1 MRYRA
6 RCALAL
12 GGGRRA
18 AAAGRPAW
26 TLASLA
32 VATLAAVAAPW
43 PGEPAAVPAPAAW
56 FQPSFHTAVLLPA
69 ADATIIGK
77 CTTEGWDYR
86 YWWPLTIRFTTPDGV
101 YFLNETV
108 GIRINGQNSITASH
122 KSDLYD
128 TLLELETGDT
138 DRFALYAGDDAPH
151 NYVPF
156 YVDYNYTV
164 QEGDLAHDLDYKD
177 TASLYWKRHDGE
189 NINSV
194 YNAPH
199 NCFLPEP
206 GATGSLGAQGEI
218 TAIGVARSLV
228 ALADPPGGVY
238 GPDREVEIAVH
249 FGEPVA
255 YSGDAPELV
264 LNVSGAQRTA
274 AYKSGNGTAEFAFEY
289 VVRPGDAAGDLDY
302 YRTDSLTGTITN
314 GTGQAVNRT
323 LHAPGAPGSLSWV
336 SDVVLDPAALPLIPA
351 GRAENGTSNFD
362 ALDGASDVDVA
373 AVGGRTYAV
382 VASAEG
388 DAVQLIRVHENG
400 TLEAK
405 HSVSGG
411 SRSGPVLDYAH
422 GIDAFY
428 MGGDAYALV
437 AAHGGNGGVQLL
449 RINGNNETL
458 TAVDSLPDY
467 SDSNTLE
474 LHGAIG
480 VAAFEMNNAMH
491 ALVSSFWDDGIQL
504 IRIGSD
510 GTLTAVSSLELGRAQ
525 DAAVFDLGG
534 AKHALVTSRNASGGV
549 HLVSIDAASGALA
562 AVSSL
567 PDNGTLAL
575 ADPQRVSAFDLGG
588 TMHALV
594 ASAGDDGI
602 QMIRIDADGTLAPA
616 GSASD
621 GDPGFAELGGADGMA
636 AFTDAAGATYAL
648 VASRGDDGIQLV
660 LVRGAGAGAGGGLA
674 PAGWASDGDLGFDE
688 LDGAAGAAA
697 FSMDGR
703 RYAVVSSSTDDGVQ
717 LVRMY
722 PASVVNVTSTAL
734 NGTYSPGDA
743 INITV
748 AFDHPVRVSGPV
760 ELRLNSGGAAA
771 YRSGNNTAEL
781 VFRYEAGPGDYA
793 ADLEYVG
800 ALSGGGS
807 IRDGA
812 LLGQLVGRTLP
823 APGTGRSLG
832 DLKDI
837 TIGTLPSVASVS
849 SPSAP
854 GPHGIGDT
862 ILVNVT
868 FGRPVTVT
876 GSPLLEMVAGGA
888 GRNATYAPGMS
899 GGASLLFEHTVRRD
913 DSTQNLAYTGP
924 SALYLNGGSIAG
936 TEHGLAAN
944 LTLPAQQGGLSA
956 QGPIVVDGIEPRI
969 AGVTS
974 PDGNGTYGTGTTIN
988 ITVRFTEPVSFE
1000 PASAR
1005 PEIPLDTG
1013 SGAGGEPRRA
1023 VCTPGA
1029 TASAEL
1035 ACAYEVREGDATAD
1049 LGYAAGSSLELGGA
1063 AAMDA
1068 VGNGLASPAPLPV
1081 SPPGATLSGSKDIA
1095 LDTAVPAVLRVT
1107 SPNDNGTYG
1116 RGSDIRINVV
1126 FDGDVNIDPEP
1137 RSGDASVPT
1146 LRLETGEID
1155 RNALYEGGSGTTT
1168 LRFAYTV
1175 VAGDFSADL
1184 NYTSAGALSLGHR
1197 VLVDEYGNR
1206 EQGPALPDPG
1216 SASSLGGQKDI
1227 AVRTVP
1233 VVDAVRANYT
1243 DTFLKVGQTVGV
1255 RVQFSEKVSVDPAPG
1270 GAVPYV
1276 ELDTGRPGATAG
1288 AAYSSGSGSHSLE
1301 FSYPVHPADSK
1312 GVLDYSGIG
1321 ALKANGSA
1329 IRGAGSGANLTLP
1342 DPGSAGSLAPAGIE
1356 LRPNEAPEIGPLVN
1370 RTVGAGVELHAD
1382 IAAAD
1387 PEGQPVAFS
1396 LVGAAPAGAA
1406 IDTRTGLFAWT
1417 PTEAQRLAPGNPYN
1431 ITVRATD
1438 PHMASDTAWFT
1449 VTVVE
1454 APPAG
1459 YTGPTIAAIP
1469 GAEGREGEEIRL
1481 DIAVADDGHGPYTY
1495 SLVADADPPPPAG
1508 AAVHPNGTFSW
1519 TPGYDQNGTHVITAR
1534 AADRFGLDG
1543 NRSFS
1548 VTVLDAEPPWNLP
1561 PAIEA
1566 VDPQSAD
1573 EGDQLVVRISAT
1585 DPDAPI
1591 TYSLAGDPPGGAA
1604 IDPATGVFTWHIGYD
1619 AAGTHTITVSA
1630 ADRYN
1635 RTSSLDFTVVVA
1647 DRVSR
1652 NLPPEIGPI
1661 PAQRATAGTALAL
1674 QVNATDPN
1682 AGDVLSFGLADSPP
1696 PGAAITTG
1704 GLFTWTPGRD
1714 QVGRHVLNV
1723 TVADDGGL
1731 SDSAPLAVTVD
1742 DLGAAAAAAEAV
1754 FAGPRTV
1761 RIDYN
1766 APLGPPAGHGGPV
1779 YGNVSIGDGD
1789 GVGSAEPASVSGLG
1803 TRTHIVRLEGDAASA
1818 SQNGTIRLLASLEG
1832 VANGTLYRL
1841 TPGPIPVGA
1850 GEGARTLSPPGL
1862 SPVAAI
1868 EDDGFVRGV
1877 NATAAGGVAR
1887 PALNVTSLA
1896 TGGGGSGPGASIE
1909 ATLPADAPAYL
1920 VASFAEVRLPPGASA
1935 RGIPADGLIELYIPA
1950 WAPAAQDV
1958 AGAFGVDEAD
1968 ILGVP
1973 VVVEIGDNATR
1984 IVFDRPV
1991 RILLVGQS
1999 GGSAFYAGPDGA
2011 VVRIAD
2017 ICAADG
2023 TADEMH
2029 DLMGG
2034 SGACQADSA
2043 DGRGKVVHTY
2053 HLTRFGTAQV
2063 DYGDTCGASLSSK
2076 TIGFGRVEAGG
2087 RSEARGPTITAN
2099 GTLPVEGVSIGADDW
2114 TADADGVT
2122 VAMPANATSV
2132 RTAGGGGGGGAW
2144 TPLGGADFSVP
2155 WGAGQQ
2161 SASLEFRLDVP
2172 GDALPAGATATTAS
2186 QAVTYTVTCGAPAE

>member
-1 MRYRA
+1 MPHIP
-6 RCALAL
+6 L
-12 GGGRRA
+12 
-18 AAAGRPAW
+18 
-26 TLASLA
+26 
-32 VATLAAVAAPW
+32 
-43 PGEPAAVPAPAAW
+43 
-56 FQPSFHTAVLLPA
+56 LLPA
-69 ADATIIGK
+69 ADAAIVGK
-77 CTTEGWDYR
+77 CTTAGSDNR
-86 YWWPLTIRFTTPDGV
+86 YWNPPTIQFVSPDGY

-108 GIRINGQNSITASH
+108 DIRVNGRDGIIFA
-122 KSDLYD
+122 D
-128 TLLELETGDT
+128 TGELANTRLELETGDT
-138 DRFALYAGDDAPH
+138 DRFARHAGHSDTSGFAAYH
-151 NYVPF
+151 
-156 YVDYNYTV
+156 VDYNYTV

-177 TASLYWKRHDGE
+177 KASLYWQRQSGQ
-189 NINSV
+189 NIRSG
-194 YNAPH
+194 YGHPS
-199 NCFLPEP
+199 NCFLPGP
-206 GATGSLGAQGEI
+206 GATGSLGAQGDI
-218 TAIGVARSLV
+218 KVIGVARNLV

-238 GPDREVEIAVH
+238 GADREVAIVVYFDKE
-249 FGEPVA
+249 VA
-255 YSGDAPELV
+255 YSGDVPELA

-274 AYKSGNGTAEFAFEY
+274 AYKSGNGTAEFVFGY
-289 VVRPGDAAGDLDY
+289 VVQPGDAAGDLDY
-302 YRTDSLTGTITN
+302 YGTDSLTGTITN
-314 GTGQAVNRT
+314 GTGHLVNRT
-323 LHAPGAPGSLSWV
+323 LRAPGAPGSLSGV
-336 SDVVLDPAALPLIPA
+336 SDVRLDPAALPLIPS
-351 GRAENGTSNFD
+351 GRAENGANGF
-362 ALDGASDVDVA
+362 ALGGAADVVA
-373 AVGGRTYAV
+373 IAVGGRTYAV
-382 VASAEG
+382 VASPED
-388 DAVQLIRVHENG
+388 DAVQLIRVHKNG
-400 TLEAK
+400 TLEAA

-411 SRSGPVLDYAH
+411 SNTGPVLDYAH
-422 GIDAFY
+422 GVDAFY
-428 MGGDAYALV
+428 MGGDAYAIV
-437 AAHGGNGGVQLL
+437 AANGANGGVQLL
-449 RINGNNETL
+449 RINANNDTL
-458 TAVDSLPDY
+458 SPVSSLLDT
-467 SDSNTLE
+467 SDSNALE

-480 VAAFEMNNAMH
+480 VATFEMNNAMH
-491 ALVSSFWDDGIQL
+491 ALVASFWDNGIHL
-504 IRIGSD
+504 IRIGGD
-510 GTLTAVSSLELGRAQ
+510 GALTAVSSLALTRAQ

-534 AKHALVTSRNASGGV
+534 AKHALVTSRGGAGSV
-549 HLVSIDAASGALA
+549 HLVSIDAASGALTT
-562 AVSSL
+562 VSSL
-567 PDNGTLAL
+567 ADNVTLAL
-575 ADPQRVSAFDLGG
+575 GNPQRVSAFDMGG
-588 TMHALV
+588 AMHALV
-594 ASAGDDGI
+594 ASASDGGI
-602 QMIRIDADGTLAPA
+602 QLIRIDPDGTLVPA
-616 GSASD
+616 GSATD
-621 GDPGFAELGGADGMA
+621 GDPGFAELGGAEGLDV
-636 AFTDAAGATYAL
+636 FTDAAGATYAL
-648 VASRGDDGIQLV
+648 VASRGDSGIQLV
-660 LVRGAGAGAGGGLA
+660 HVRGGGDDDDDALA
-674 PAGWASDGDLGFDE
+674 SAGWASHGNRGFGE

-703 RYAVVSSSTDDGVQ
+703 RYAVVSSSADDGVQ
-717 LVRMY
+717 LVRMSA
-722 PASVVNVTSTAL
+722 ASVVNVTSTAP
-734 NGTYSPGDA
+734 NGTYSPSDV

-748 AFDHPVRVSGPV
+748 TFDHPVRVSGPV
-760 ELRLNSGGAAA
+760 ELQLNSGGAAA
-771 YRSGNNTAEL
+771 FESGNNTAKL

-793 ADLEYVG
+793 ADLEHAGEG

-807 IRDGA
+807 IRDGE
-812 LLGQLVGRTLP
+812 LLDVLVGRTLP
-823 APGTGRSLG
+823 AAGTGRSLG

-837 TIGTLPSVASVS
+837 AVAAPPSVASVS

-854 GPHGIGDT
+854 GPHGIDDT
-862 ILVNVT
+862 ILVNMT
-868 FGRPVTVT
+868 FNRPVTVT
-876 GSPLLEMVAGGA
+876 GNPLLEMDAGGA

-913 DSTQNLAYTGP
+913 DSSPSLAYTGP
-924 SALYLNGGSIAG
+924 SALHLNGGAITG
-936 TEHGLAAN
+936 TAYGLAAN

-956 QGPIVVDGIEPRI
+956 QGAIVVDGIEPRI
-969 AGVTS
+969 ANVTS
-974 PDGNGTYGTGTTIN
+974 PDDNGTYGTGTAIN
-988 ITVRFTEPVSFE
+988 ITVRFTEPVSFD
-1000 PASAR
+1000 PAGTR
-1005 PEIPLDTG
+1005 PEMPLDTG
-1013 SGAGGEPRRA
+1013 SAGGDHRHAR
-1023 VCTPGA
+1023 CTPGA
-1029 TASAEL
+1029 AASAEL
-1035 ACAYEVREGDATAD
+1035 ACAYEVRAGDATMD

-1063 AAMDA
+1063 AARDA
-1068 VGNGLASPAPLPV
+1068 AGNGLASPLLPV
-1081 SPPGATLSGSKDIA
+1081 SPPEATLNGSKDIA

-1107 SPNDNGTYG
+1107 SPDDNDTYG
-1116 RGSDIRINVV
+1116 RGSEIRIDVV
-1126 FDGDVNIDPEP
+1126 FDGGVDIDPEP
-1137 RSGDASVPT
+1137 LGGDASVPT
-1146 LRLETGEID
+1146 LRLETGEND
-1155 RNALYEGGSGTTT
+1155 RDALYKGGSGTTT

-1184 NYTSAGALSLGHR
+1184 NYTSAASLSLGHR
-1197 VLVDEYGNR
+1197 ALVDEYGNR
-1206 EQGPALPDPG
+1206 ERSPALPDPG
-1216 SASSLGGQKDI
+1216 SAGSLGSQKDI

-1276 ELDTGRPGATAG
+1276 ELDTGRPGATAS
-1288 AAYSSGSGSHSLE
+1288 AMYSSGSGSHSLE
-1301 FSYPVHPADSK
+1301 FSYPVHHADSK
-1312 GVLDYSGIG
+1312 GVLDYNGTG

-1329 IRGAGSGANLTLP
+1329 IRGAGADANLTLP
-1342 DPGSAGSLAPAGIE
+1342 APGSASSLAPASIE
-1356 LRPNEAPEIGPLVN
+1356 LRPNEAPEIGPLTN
-1370 RTVGAGVELHAD
+1370 RTVGAGVELRAD

-1396 LVGAAPAGAA
+1396 LAGAAPAGAA
-1406 IDTRTGLFAWT
+1406 IDARTGLFTWT
-1417 PTEAQRLAPGNPYN
+1417 PTEAQRLAQGANSTYN

-1438 PHMASDTAWFT
+1438 PYMASDTAWFT

-1459 YTGPTIAAIP
+1459 YSGPTIAAIP
-1469 GAEGREGEEIRL
+1469 GAEGREGEEIRFNV
-1481 DIAVADDGHGPYTY
+1481 AVADDGHGPYTY

-1519 TPGYDQNGTHVITAR
+1519 TPGYDQNGTHSITAR

-1543 NRSFS
+1543 TRSFS
-1548 VTVLDAEPPWNLP
+1548 VTVLDAEPPWNQP

-1591 TYSLAGDPPGGAA
+1591 SYSLAGNPPDGAA
-1604 IDPATGVFTWHIGYD
+1604 IDPATGVFTWDIGYD
-1619 AAGTHTITVSA
+1619 AAGTHNITVSA

-1635 RTSSLDFTVVVA
+1635 RTSSLSFAVAVA
-1647 DRVSR
+1647 DREPP

-1661 PAQRATAGTALAL
+1661 PAQRVTAGAALEL
-1674 QVNATDPN
+1674 RVNATDPN
-1682 AGDVLSFGLADSPP
+1682 AGDALSFDLVDPP
-1696 PGAAITTG
+1696 PGAVITTG

-1723 TVADDGGL
+1723 TVADDRGL
-1731 SDSAPLAVTVD
+1731 LDSAPLAVTVD
-1742 DLGAAAAAAEAV
+1742 DLEATGASAEAV
-1754 FAGPRTV
+1754 FAGPRAV
-1761 RIDYN
+1761 RIDYST
-1766 APLGPPAGHGGPV
+1766 PLGPPAGHEGPV
-1779 YGNVSIGDGD
+1779 YGNVSIGGGD
-1789 GVGSAEPASVSGLG
+1789 GGGSAEPASVSGLG

-1818 SQNGTIRLLASLEG
+1818 SQNGTIRLLASLEV

-1850 GEGARTLSPPGL
+1850 GEGARTLSPPGQ

-1877 NATAAGGVAR
+1877 NATAAGGAAR

-1973 VVVEIGDNATR
+1973 AVVEVGDNATR

-2122 VAMPANATSV
+2122 VVMPANATSV
-2132 RTAGGGGGGGAW
+2132 RTAGGGGGGAW

-2161 SASLEFRLDVP
+2161 SASVEFRLDVP
-2172 GDALPAGATATTAS
+2172 GDALPAGAATTTAS